1 MGKKKNGHK
10 MIVVNIEHK
19 IDVNST
25 KSVFHRASSE
35 AIVTGSSSIDE
46 PQIDV
51 NNGHKMIV
59 KPAGRRTT
67 SHRQIDPKTE
77 YIHQTTIK
85 ENKRVAGSPS
95 LSHRPSLAVLSPL
108 SLTISSPPIDRNLKD
123 LCLEGTLA
131 PELGKLTYI
140 KLMGN
145 FSMEIGELK
154 ELEVLDLGYNFSGP
168 FPSYFGNYMS
178 LSILLL
184 DNNNFNISPELYEL
198 QMLFE
203 FQVDENQLTSA
214 ALKASCNSRS
224 SSCGKRIRAL
234 GLGNATA
241 NSYGHGI
248 LP

>member
-1 MGKKKNGHK
+1 
-10 MIVVNIEHK
+10 MIVSDTPVAYDDDIILEL
-19 IDVNST
+19 I
-25 KSVFHRASSE
+25 RL
-35 AIVTGSSSIDE
+35 
-46 PQIDV
+46 
-51 NNGHKMIV
+51 
-59 KPAGRRTT
+59 
-67 SHRQIDPKTE
+67 
-77 YIHQTTIK
+77 QTM
-85 ENKRVAGSPS
+85 
-95 LSHRPSLAVLSPL
+95 
-108 SLTISSPPIDRNLKD
+108 NLKD

-140 KLMGN
+140 KLITLRNNSFRGN

-168 FPSYFGNYMS
+168 FPSNFGNNMS

-224 SSCGKRIRAL
+224 SSCKRIRAL

>member
-1 MGKKKNGHK
+1 
-10 MIVVNIEHK
+10 MIVSDTPVAYDDDIILEL
-19 IDVNST
+19 I
-25 KSVFHRASSE
+25 RL
-35 AIVTGSSSIDE
+35 
-46 PQIDV
+46 
-51 NNGHKMIV
+51 
-59 KPAGRRTT
+59 
-67 SHRQIDPKTE
+67 
-77 YIHQTTIK
+77 QTM
-85 ENKRVAGSPS
+85 
-95 LSHRPSLAVLSPL
+95 
-108 SLTISSPPIDRNLKD
+108 NLKD

-168 FPSYFGNYMS
+168 FPSNFGNNMS

-224 SSCGKRIRAL
+224 SSCKRIRAL

>member
-1 MGKKKNGHK
+1 
-10 MIVVNIEHK
+10 MIVSDTPVAYDDDIILEL
-19 IDVNST
+19 I
-25 KSVFHRASSE
+25 RL
-35 AIVTGSSSIDE
+35 
-46 PQIDV
+46 
-51 NNGHKMIV
+51 
-59 KPAGRRTT
+59 
-67 SHRQIDPKTE
+67 
-77 YIHQTTIK
+77 QTM
-85 ENKRVAGSPS
+85 
-95 LSHRPSLAVLSPL
+95 
-108 SLTISSPPIDRNLKD
+108 NLKD

-140 KLMGN
+140 KLITLRNNSFRGN

-168 FPSYFGNYMS
+168 FLSNFGNNMS

-224 SSCGKRIRAL
+224 SSCKRIRAL

>member
-1 MGKKKNGHK
+1 
-10 MIVVNIEHK
+10 MIVSDTPVAYDDDIILEL
-19 IDVNST
+19 I
-25 KSVFHRASSE
+25 RL
-35 AIVTGSSSIDE
+35 
-46 PQIDV
+46 
-51 NNGHKMIV
+51 
-59 KPAGRRTT
+59 
-67 SHRQIDPKTE
+67 
-77 YIHQTTIK
+77 QTM
-85 ENKRVAGSPS
+85 
-95 LSHRPSLAVLSPL
+95 
-108 SLTISSPPIDRNLKD
+108 NLKD

-140 KLMGN
+140 KLITLRNNSFRGN

-168 FPSYFGNYMS
+168 FPSNFGNNMS

-224 SSCGKRIRAL
+224 SSCSKRIRAL
-234 GLGNATA
+234 GLGNAMRIA
-241 NSYGHGI
+241 MGMASCLEHMH
-248 LP
+248 